1 MFFSLGNVKI
11 KNQRKGRYMSNYY
24 EYSSLAKR
32 MYEKIEDTLT
42 KVNYEKDKLI
52 TLKEIR
58 EILKENRELLWYYPI
73 QNENGVFYLQGMK
86 TMNSSYLHLEVSNP
100 CLPEDLFIYFDL
112 DIATNGMS
120 INTRN
125 EYLNLKVQRL
135 LKNQYLAHH
144 PYANPYKIPD
154 LSDPLN
160 QIAFRRE
167 HFYSMEQELKKIKTR
182 TQ

>member
-1 MFFSLGNVKI
+1 
-11 KNQRKGRYMSNYY
+11 MSNYY
-24 EYSSLAKR
+24 EYSLAKR

-42 KVNYEKDKLI
+42 KVDYEKDKLI

-73 QNENGVFYLQGMK
+73 QNENGVFCLQGMK
-86 TMNSSYLHLEVSNP
+86 TMNSNYLHLEVSNP
-100 CLPEDLFIYFDL
+100 CLPEDLFIYFDF

-144 PYANPYKIPD
+144 RYANRYKMSD

-160 QIAFRRE
+160 
-167 HFYSMEQELKKIKTR
+167 
-182 TQ
+182 